1 MRSWYSVSILQFHT
15 LYDLFARDV
24 LELNEA
30 IKIKEAEGDAYISE
44 IEVSSFLLC

>member
-1 MRSWYSVSILQFHT
+1 MI
-15 LYDLFARDV
+15 LFARDV

-44 IEVSSFLLC
+44 IEVSSF

>member
-1 MRSWYSVSILQFHT
+1 MI
-15 LYDLFARDV
+15 LFARDV

-44 IEVSSFLLC
+44 IEVSSFLVFLLAAFCCVCVQE